1 MYEQQNKAELDAVNY
16 NAKVRRELETKVL
29 TCPARR
35 TSAKIKSEGK
45 QRQDSSKIDY
55 NNRLNVLNKEKEL
68 EEREGNDEAVFTVL
82 DIFSILE
89 LLLL

>member
-35 TSAKIKSEGK
+35 TSAKIESEGK

-55 NNRLNVLNKEKEL
+55 NKDHQRMMVDPMFKI
-68 EEREGNDEAVFTVL
+68 V
-82 DIFSILE
+82 
-89 LLLL
+89 